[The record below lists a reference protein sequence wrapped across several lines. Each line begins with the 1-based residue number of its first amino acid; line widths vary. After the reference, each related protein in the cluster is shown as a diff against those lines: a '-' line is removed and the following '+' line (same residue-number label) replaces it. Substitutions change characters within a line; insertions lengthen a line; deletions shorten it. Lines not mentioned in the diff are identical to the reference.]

1 MLFMLFSCFQV
12 PRDTS
17 LGGSRPVWV
26 GDGANLNGGNGAVMD
41 LVCKVLY
48 VEQDPRAKDSV
59 QPGRKKI
66 NWGVNTQEKFLR
78 NCRAEYKVHE

>member
-12 PRDTS
+12 PWDTS

-26 GDGANLNGGNGAVMD
+26 GDGANLNSGNGAVMD
-41 LVCKVLY
+41 LVGKILY

-59 QPGRKKI
+59 QPGKKKI
-66 NWGVNTQEKFLR
+66 NWGVNTREKFLH
-78 NCRAEYKVHE
+78 NCRAEYEVHE